1 VYYSP
6 NCFVATLDVIS
17 SRSVLYKLSD
27 VLSSVLL
34 HKCGVVP
41 VSGTRIVCNL
51 DAHASDDSSL
61 SCALRGL
68 CLDSNDAHVALV
80 LRYRVGILDK

>member
-1 VYYSP
+1 MSTS
-6 NCFVATLDVIS
+6 AIS
-17 SRSVLYKLSD
+17 AIGPYCPLSNTGVLFTELFRSVLYKLSA

-51 DAHASDDSSL
+51 DAHASDDSS
-61 SCALRGL
+61 
-68 CLDSNDAHVALV
+68 
-80 LRYRVGILDK
+80 